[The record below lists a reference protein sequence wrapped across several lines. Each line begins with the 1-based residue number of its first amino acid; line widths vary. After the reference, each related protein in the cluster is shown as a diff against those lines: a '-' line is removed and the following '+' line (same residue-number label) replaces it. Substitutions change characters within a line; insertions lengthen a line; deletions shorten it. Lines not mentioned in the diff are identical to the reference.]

1 MKKMYV
7 GGLPWSYTDEQ
18 LAELFAPFGEVTS
31 ARIVTD
37 RDTGRSRGFGFVEM
51 EDALADAAISALHN
65 TEVGGRT
72 ITVSEARP
80 QEEGG
85 ARKPR
90 SGGFGGGSRGGF
102 SGGRSGGGSRG
113 GYSGGGSR
121 GGYDRDSNSGGYQS
135 F

>member
-1 MKKMYV
+1 MKKLYV

-37 RDTGRSRGFGFVEM
+37 RDTGRSRGFGFVE
-51 EDALADAAISALHN
+51 LADEAADASIAALHE
-65 TEVGGRT
+65 TEVGGRN

-85 ARKPR
+85 RRPR
-90 SGGFGGGSRGGF
+90 SGGGFGGGRGGF
-102 SGGRSGGGSRG
+102 GGGRSGGYGGGHRGGNGG
-113 GYSGGGSR
+113 GYS
-121 GGYDRDSNSGGYQS
+121 RD

>member
-72 ITVSEARP
+72 VTVSEARP

-85 ARKPR
+85 RKPR
-90 SGGFGGGSRGGF
+90 SGGFGGG
-102 SGGRSGGGSRG
+102 RG
-113 GYSGGGSR
+113 GYGGGRGGNRGGYGGGR
-121 GGYDRDSNSGGYQS
+121 GGYDRDSNGGGYQS

>member
-18 LAELFAPFGEVTS
+18 LAELFTPFGEVSS

-85 ARKPR
+85 NKSR
-90 SGGFGGGSRGGF
+90 SGGFGGGRGGF
-102 SGGRSGGGSRG
+102 GGGRGGNRG
-113 GYSGGGSR
+113 GYGGGR
-121 GGYDRDSNSGGYQS
+121 GGDRDSHGGGYQS